1 MGNAFSFIRDGI
13 HFARTMTRRKLINY
27 LILKCSF
34 YYSILMR
41 KPFHAGMPASLST
54 EPTTSCNLRCP
65 ECPSGL
71 RQFTRPAGQ
80 MPEEDFKNIIDQLKD
95 RLAYLL
101 LYFQGEPFLNPD
113 IFKMIRYASKNRI
126 YTTSSTNGH
135 YLEDDNARNI
145 VASGLD
151 RLIISM
157 DGTDQYTY
165 ERYRRGGELDRVTDG
180 IQSLVRWKK
189 QLRSSR
195 PYIILQFLVLKTNEH
210 QIPAMKKLAKELQV
224 DRLEFKSAQIYDFEQ
239 NHDLIPKNTKYSRY
253 TKAGDGSWTLM
264 KRIRNR
270 CFRMWSGAVITWDG
284 RVVPCCFDKDAKHQL
299 GMLERNSFEEIWRS
313 NAYDDFRKQLLSDR
327 SKIDICMNCT
337 E

>member
-1 MGNAFSFIRDGI
+1 
-13 HFARTMTRRKLINY
+13 
-27 LILKCSF
+27 
-34 YYSILMR
+34 
-41 KPFHAGMPASLST
+41 
-54 EPTTSCNLRCP
+54 
-65 ECPSGL
+65 
-71 RQFTRPAGQ
+71 
-80 MPEEDFKNIIDQLKD
+80 
-95 RLAYLL
+95 
-101 LYFQGEPFLNPD
+101 
-113 IFKMIRYASKNRI
+113 
-126 YTTSSTNGH
+126 
-135 YLEDDNARNI
+135 
-145 VASGLD
+145 
-151 RLIISM
+151 
-157 DGTDQYTY
+157 
-165 ERYRRGGELDRVTDG
+165 
-180 IQSLVRWKK
+180 
-189 QLRSSR
+189 
-195 PYIILQFLVLKTNEH
+195 LKTNEH

>member
-1 MGNAFSFIRDGI
+1 
-13 HFARTMTRRKLINY
+13 
-27 LILKCSF
+27 
-34 YYSILMR
+34 MR

-224 DRLEFKSAQIYDFEQ
+224 DRLEFKSAQIYDLEQ
-239 NHDLIPKNTKYSRY
+239 NHDLIPKNTKY
-253 TKAGDGSWTLM
+253 
-264 KRIRNR
+264 
-270 CFRMWSGAVITWDG
+270 
-284 RVVPCCFDKDAKHQL
+284 
-299 GMLERNSFEEIWRS
+299 
-313 NAYDDFRKQLLSDR
+313 
-327 SKIDICMNCT
+327 
-337 E
+337 